1 MDVVGASQILGVDMT
16 VWSFDVTVSTHGLL
30 KQGVCEARML
40 SGYNHHRVVIEAE
53 SFGDASLLAATL
65 GCNVS
70 VRELA
75 NRPLKGSE
83 SHEDGDVM
91 CTGVYVRI

>member
-1 MDVVGASQILGVDMT
+1 MP

-40 SGYNHHRVVIEAE
+40 SGHNHYRVV
-53 SFGDASLLAATL
+53 LAADTFEEAFLVAGQL
-65 GCNVS
+65 GCNVR

-75 NRPLKGSE
+75 NRPLKGQE